1 MNQYSEISIIVAEDH
16 ELFREGIC
24 NRIKQEK
31 GFTLLGQAENGKALL
46 SLLLELA
53 PDIVIMDINMPE
65 MNGIQATRELL
76 KLYPDTK
83 VIALTMYDNDD
94 TILDMIEAGAQGY
107 ILKNADYHEIAE
119 VTRKVHNGEKAYCK
133 LINHKIIE
141 LLTKNRY
148 RKYTQAAQSEITSL
162 ELDIIRMTCQSY
174 SAKEIAEILKMNF
187 RTIEGHKSRLLAR
200 FDVKN
205 AAGLVVYAI
214 KHKLVRIE
222 DL

>member
-1 MNQYSEISIIVAEDH
+1 MNQYTEISIMVAEDH

-24 NRIKQEK
+24 NRIKKEK
-31 GFTLLGQAENGKALL
+31 GFKLAGQAENGKVLL
-46 SLLLELA
+46 GLLR
-53 PDIVIMDINMPE
+53 DISADIILMDINMPE

-76 KLYPDTK
+76 KIYPETK

-107 ILKNADYHEIAE
+107 ILKNADYNEI
-119 VTRKVHNGEKAYCK
+119 VDVVRKVNDGEKAYCK

-148 RKYTQAAQSEITSL
+148 RKYSQVAQAELTAL
-162 ELDIIRMTCQSY
+162 EFDIIRMTCQSY

-200 FDVKN
+200 YDVKN
-205 AAGLVVYAI
+205 AAGLVVHAI
-214 KHKLVRIE
+214 KHKLVRLE